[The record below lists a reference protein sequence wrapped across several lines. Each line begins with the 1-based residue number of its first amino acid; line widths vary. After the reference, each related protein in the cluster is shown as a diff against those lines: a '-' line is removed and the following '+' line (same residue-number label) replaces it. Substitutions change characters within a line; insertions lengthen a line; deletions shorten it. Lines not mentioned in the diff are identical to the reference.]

1 MRIAIHLRPLEMLTL
16 TPHYNEVLQGFIY
29 HNIDRALARQ
39 IHHQGFTAGT
49 RTFRLFTFSRLQG
62 EGRYDAA
69 TKKLAFA
76 PGTNLSF
83 QIASSQAELLSSLAD
98 TMLKESE
105 VRLGMTPCAVREI
118 AVPPPPPRSG
128 GAVTVRALSAI
139 TVYSTD
145 VQLNGHK
152 RTRYYA
158 PHDAAWPAQVTA
170 NLRHKAIAAGWDP
183 VVLETLETRVSPLR
197 VRPQDRKVAYYRDTV
212 IEAWMG
218 TYRLELPP
226 ALLELALDTGL
237 GSKNSQGFGMV
248 ELIDA

>member
-1 MRIAIHLRPLEMLTL
+1 MRVAIHLRPLETLTL

-29 HNIDRALARQ
+29 HNMDRALARQ
-39 IHHQGFTAGT
+39 VHNQGFTAGT

-69 TKKLAFA
+69 TKKLVFA

-83 QIASSQAELLSSLAD
+83 QIASSQAELLASLAD
-98 TMLKESE
+98 TMLKASE
-105 VRLGMTPCAVREI
+105 VRLAMASCAVREI
-118 AVPPPPPRSG
+118 AVPPPPPRTSG
-128 GAVTVRALSAI
+128 VVAVRALSAI
-139 TVYSTD
+139 TAYSTD
-145 VQLNGHK
+145 TQVNGRK

-158 PHDAAWPAQVTA
+158 PHDAVWPAQITA
-170 NLRHKAIAAGWDP
+170 NLRHKALAAGWDS
-183 VVLETLETRVSPLR
+183 VVLETLETRISPLR
-197 VRPQDRKVAYYRDTV
+197 IRPQDRKVTYYRDTV

-248 ELIDA
+248 EVIDA